1 MAFWSTNNVEPTR
14 QYRFTISDGL
24 GVWWWAKSIEK
35 PSFDVDSQEY
45 KLINHKYKYPGVV
58 TWNDVK
64 ISIVD
69 VGKKVDELYKSLLIS
84 GYDPEAGQIFSPVD
98 GISKTAAADQFRNT
112 GNFKIHQI
120 DSNGKALEEWELKN
134 PWIKTVTFGSL
145 DYSSDE
151 LVTLDITVSYDWAKL
166 N

>member
-1 MAFWSTNNVEPTR
+1 MAFWSANNVEPTR
-14 QYRFTISDGL
+14 QYRFTISDGS

-35 PSFDVDSQEY
+35 PSFDINSQEY

-58 TWNDVK
+58 TWNDIK

-69 VGKKVDELYKSLLIS
+69 VGVKVDYLYMVLKNS
-84 GYDPEAGQIFSPVD
+84 GYNANGSGTD
-98 GISKTAAADQFRNT
+98 GVQKVKATDSFRNT
-112 GNFKIHQI
+112 GNFLIHQI
-120 DSNGKALEEWELKN
+120 DSNGKAIEEWELKN